1 MTITPETRKFQ
12 FLPFIISLAVTLF
25 IGIVASLFTR
35 PQINGWY
42 SLLNK
47 PVFTPPSWVFA
58 PVWTCVYILI
68 AVSAYL
74 VWIRRDGSTDY
85 LTARMVYIMQLAL
98 NFAWSIIFFGLHSL
112 VGGLLVIILL
122 WMMILLNIRWFGK
135 LSKMASWL
143 LMPYF
148 LWVSYAAILN
158 YSIFTLNR

>member
-1 MTITPETRKFQ
+1 MTIAPETRKFQ

-135 LSKMASWL
+135 LSKVASWL

>member
-1 MTITPETRKFQ
+1 MTIAPETRKFQ

-85 LTARMVYIMQLAL
+85 LTARMVYIIQLAL

-135 LSKMASWL
+135 LSKVASWL

>member
-1 MTITPETRKFQ
+1 MTIAPETRKFQ

-74 VWIRRDGSTDY
+74 VWTRRDGSTDY
-85 LTARMVYIMQLAL
+85 LTARMVYIIQLAL

-135 LSKMASWL
+135 LSKVASWL